1 MRQQSFGSSATQ
13 THSYLDTIQRLRTSG
28 IYQLDSADDYVA
40 GGRFYAAGRNSGV
53 IASGGRFYAAGS
65 DSGVITSDG
74 RFYAAGR
81 NSGVIASP
89 LWTLEDS
96 TGGVRG

>member
-1 MRQQSFGSSATQ
+1 MRQQSFGSSATEDR
-13 THSYLDTIQRLRTSG
+13 THSYVDPIQRLRTSG
-28 IYQLDSADDYVA
+28 IYQLDSADDYIA
-40 GGRFYAAGRNSGV
+40 GGRFFAAGRNPGV
-53 IASGGRFYAAGS
+53 IAF
-65 DSGVITSDG
+65 DG

>member
-1 MRQQSFGSSATQ
+1 MEDS
-13 THSYLDTIQRLRTSG
+13 LRLEETSG
-28 IYQLDSADDYVA
+28 VIAF
-40 GGRFYAAGRNSGV
+40 GGRFFAAGRNPGV
-53 IASGGRFYAAGS
+53 IAFG
-65 DSGVITSDG
+65 G